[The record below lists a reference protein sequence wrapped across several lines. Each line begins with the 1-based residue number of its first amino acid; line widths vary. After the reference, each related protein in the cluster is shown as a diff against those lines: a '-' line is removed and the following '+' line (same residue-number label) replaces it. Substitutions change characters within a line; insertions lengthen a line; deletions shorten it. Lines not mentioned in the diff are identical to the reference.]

1 MSNNSS
7 SCTPCLR
14 SAFKNTSESTLNI
27 ENGDSFIRQLRLKLA
42 AEFYITEQNKPGD
55 KKIPGIACAKQSLTL
70 ADTLIKVEEEIY
82 GTGEDV

>member
-1 MSNNSS
+1 MSNNP

-14 SAFKNTSESTLNI
+14 SSFKSTLNI
-27 ENGDSFIRQLRLKLA
+27 EDGDSFIRQLRLKLA
-42 AEFYITEQNKPGD
+42 AEFYITEQNKPKD

-82 GTGEDV
+82 GTGEEV